1 MTKSKSQK
9 FEDFQRH
16 VLEQLT
22 ATNHKLD
29 KLCAIL
35 ISDQL
40 LQECIDPEGNP
51 RDAETCAEIV
61 TESFSAGLCLSKEL
75 DTNQREFN
83 YHVSEFFVNDEEE
96 EEEEGDDEDEEDDD
110 TPDTGRPPVS
120 FF

>member
-16 VLEQLT
+16 VLEQLV

-51 RDAETCAEIV
+51 REAENCAEIV

-75 DTNQREFN
+75 DANQREFD
-83 YHVSEFFVNDEEE
+83 YHVSEFFVNDEEDE
-96 EEEEGDDEDEEDDD
+96 EEEEDDDEEDEKDGGIN
-110 TPDTGRPPVS
+110 PGKFPIK
-120 FF
+120 F